1 MEIKAMYF
9 SPTKTTEKAVLGFGE
24 NLSNKLEY
32 PLTKINITSSKAR
45 DKTYSFNKDDIL
57 VLGLPVY
64 AGRIPEILE
73 EFVANLNGDKTLAIL
88 VAVYGNRHFDDALL
102 EMKDLLVDNGF
113 DIIAAA
119 AFIGEHSFSD
129 KIATDRPDEK
139 DINFVKMISDKI
151 SSKILSLKDGE
162 GVEDLKVDGN
172 FPYKE
177 RSELPP
183 LSQET
188 TDDCISCMTCAENCP
203 TDAIDEDDPAKID
216 QNKCIICCS
225 CIKICPI
232 NAKSIGNEKILGLK
246 AMLEENFME
255 RREPELFI

>member
-1 MEIKAMYF
+1 MEIKAMFF
-9 SPTKTTEKAVLGFGE
+9 SPTNTTEKVILGIGE

-32 PLTKINITSSKAR
+32 PLTKINITSLKSRGKS
-45 DKTYSFNKDDIL
+45 YSFNKDDIL

-64 AGRIPEILE
+64 AGRIPEVLD
-73 EFVANLNGDKTLAIL
+73 EFVANLKGDNTLAIV

-102 EMKDLLVDNGF
+102 EMKDILKDNGF

-129 KIATDRPDEK
+129 ILAADRPDDK
-139 DINFVKMISDKI
+139 DMQFAKMISDKI
-151 SSKILSLKDGE
+151 SDKILSIKDGAT
-162 GVEDLKVDGN
+162 VEDLKVDGN

-177 RSELPP
+177 RGELPP

-188 TDDCISCMTCAENCP
+188 TNDCISCMECVENCP
-203 TDAIDEDDPAKID
+203 AEAIGEYNPATID
-216 QNKCIICCS
+216 HDKCIICCS
-225 CIKICPI
+225 CIKICPVD
-232 NAKSIGNEKILGLK
+232 AKIIENEKILGIK

-255 RREPELFI
+255 RRDPELFI